1 VDGHGRLPAG
11 AAAGRQGEPPLRL
24 LFAGTPAPAV
34 PSLEAVLASD
44 HEVVAVLTR
53 PDARSG
59 RGRKVSRSPVAERA
73 DAAGLPVLQPR
84 SPREPEFLEQL
95 AALAVDCAPVVA
107 YGALVPQAALDLPRH
122 GWVNLHFSLLP
133 AWRGAAPV
141 QHAIM
146 AGDEVTG
153 ASTFLLEAGLDTG
166 PVYGTVTEAI
176 APRDTAGDLLGRLAV
191 SGAGLLVATLDGI
204 AAGSLVAE
212 PQPAEGVSLAP
223 KVEAADAQVTWSL
236 PAHVVDRRV
245 RGVTPAPGAWTT
257 WRGDRPRPGP
267 VEPLPE
273 VSGLEP
279 GEVSVGASGVLVGTG
294 RGAVRLGDVQPAGK
308 RMFPAADWARGAR
321 PAPGERVGT

>member
-1 VDGHGRLPAG
+1 
-11 AAAGRQGEPPLRL
+11 
-24 LFAGTPAPAV
+24 
-34 PSLEAVLASD
+34 
-44 HEVVAVLTR
+44 
-53 PDARSG
+53 
-59 RGRKVSRSPVAERA
+59 
-73 DAAGLPVLQPR
+73 
-84 SPREPEFLEQL
+84 
-95 AALAVDCAPVVA
+95 
-107 YGALVPQAALDLPRH
+107 
-122 GWVNLHFSLLP
+122 
-133 AWRGAAPV
+133 V

-257 WRGDRPRPGP
+257 WRGDRLRLGP

-279 GEVSVGASGVLVGTG
+279 GEVSVDASGVLVGTG

-308 RMFPAADWARGAR
+308 RMFAAADWARGAR
-321 PAPGERVGT
+321 PGPGERVGT

>member
-11 AAAGRQGEPPLRL
+11 AAAGREGEPALRL

-34 PSLEAVLASD
+34 PSLEALLASD

-257 WRGDRPRPGP
+257 WRGDRLRLGP

-279 GEVSVGASGVLVGTG
+279 GEVSVDASGVLVGTG